1 MTDSSSN
8 PTREQLRL
16 EGFDLIVAADFFVYI
31 GNLEKILLNFAK
43 LSNGNDLR
51 ESYLIFSCER
61 IDDNDDN
68 NDKKICRR
76 HRPVVVGRFRPPA
89 DTCIPSRM

>member
-1 MTDSSSN
+1 MMD
-8 PTREQLRL
+8 
-16 EGFDLIVAADFFVYI
+16 GFDLIVAADVFVYI

-61 IDDNDDN
+61 IDNNDDN
-68 NDKKICRR
+68 NDKKN
-76 HRPVVVGRFRPPA
+76 PSSSSAGGGWKVQTSGRYVHTKPFVTGVA
-89 DTCIPSRM
+89 K

>member
-1 MTDSSSN
+1 MMD
-8 PTREQLRL
+8 
-16 EGFDLIVAADFFVYI
+16 GFDLIVAADVFIYI

-76 HRPVVVGRFRPPA
+76 HRRVVVGRFRPPA